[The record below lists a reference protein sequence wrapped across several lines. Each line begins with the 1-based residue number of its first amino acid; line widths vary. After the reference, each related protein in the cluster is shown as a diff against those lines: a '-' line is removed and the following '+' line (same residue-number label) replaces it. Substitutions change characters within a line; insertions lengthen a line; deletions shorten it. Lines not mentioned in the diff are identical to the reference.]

1 MKFKVV
7 TAVALIALFVA
18 GCANSGYGTKQTIG
32 AGTGAALGGL
42 LGAQF
47 GSGSGQLAATGA
59 GVLIGALIGSEVGR
73 SMDQQDQMRADQA
86 VSTAQSAPIGEA
98 IVWNN
103 PESGNYGTITPVRDG
118 TSSSG
123 LYCREFQQVITV
135 GGKTETAYG
144 TACQEPDGTWRIVE

>member
-7 TAVALIALFVA
+7 VAVALIALFA
-18 GCANSGYGTKQTIG
+18 TGCEGSGYGTKQTIG

-47 GSGSGQLAATGA
+47 GSGGAQLAATGA

-73 SMDQQDQMRADQA
+73 SMDQQDQMQADQA
-86 VSTAQSAPIGEA
+86 VSVAQTAPVGET

-103 PESGNYGTITPVRDG
+103 PESGNYGSITPVRDG
-118 TSSSG
+118 TSTSG
-123 LYCREFQQVITV
+123 LYCREFQQVVTI
-135 GGKTETAYG
+135 GGQTETAYG

>member
-1 MKFKVV
+1 MKFK
-7 TAVALIALFVA
+7 AVAAAALIALFA
-18 GCANSGYGTKQTIG
+18 TGCENSGYGTKQTIG
-32 AGTGAALGGL
+32 AATGGALGGL

-59 GVLIGALIGSEVGR
+59 GVLIGALIGSEVGKSLDETDR
-73 SMDQQDQMRADQA
+73 MRADQA
-86 VSTAQSAPIGEA
+86 VNTAHSAPIGET

-103 PESGNYGTITPVRDG
+103 PESGNYGNVTPVRDG
-118 TSSSG
+118 TSNSG

-135 GGKTETAYG
+135 GGRTETAYG